1 MGINIVILIKYL
13 AVLIVIAVLFGI
25 LAGVIAAKV
34 DLSLLLEYSPLVFG
48 ILVVANIALIA
59 IAVKKGRIP

>member
-13 AVLIVIAVLFGI
+13 AVLAVIAVLFGI

-34 DLSLLLEYSPLVFG
+34 DLSLLLEYFPLIFS
-48 ILVVANIALIA
+48 IIVVANIALIA

>member
-1 MGINIVILIKYL
+1 MGINIVILIKYS
-13 AVLIVIAVLFGI
+13 AVLAVIAVLFGI

-34 DLSLLLEYSPLVFG
+34 DLSLLLEYFPLIFS
-48 ILVVANIALIA
+48 IIVVANIALIA